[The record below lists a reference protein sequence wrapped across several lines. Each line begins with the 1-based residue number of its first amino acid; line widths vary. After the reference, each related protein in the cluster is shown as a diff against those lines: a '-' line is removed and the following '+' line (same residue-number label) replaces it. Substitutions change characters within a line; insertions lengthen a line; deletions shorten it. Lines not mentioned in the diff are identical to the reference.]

1 MGVQEAGSRRNR
13 SRDLIE
19 AAIVVFHR
27 KGYASASIEEIA
39 ATVGVRKGSV
49 YHYIDSKEELLAL
62 IFEQSDGEASKLLE
76 GVAALDLPAVDRLYA
91 LARNW
96 TLWYMANIERIT
108 VYLADWTQLTGAR
121 RDQARAIRRDQVD
134 RLISII
140 DEVKSEG
147 GADPELDSA
156 YAAYFL
162 FSAVNGLVTW
172 YRREGPDPAERIA
185 EAYAQMIVRTVV
197 GSSEVTPPV
206 GHVAH

>member
-1 MGVQEAGSRRNR
+1 MGVQQGGGRRNR
-13 SRDLIE
+13 SGELIE
-19 AAIVVFHR
+19 AAIAVFHE

-39 ATVGVRKGSV
+39 VMVGVRKGSV

-62 IFEQSDGEASKLLE
+62 IFEQSDSESAKLLE

-108 VYLADWTQLTGAR
+108 VYLADWTHLTGAR
-121 RDQARAIRRDQVD
+121 RDRARAIRRDQVD

-140 DEVKSEG
+140 DEVKREG
-147 GADPELDSA
+147 GADPEIDSA
-156 YAAYFL
+156 HAAYFL

-172 YRREGPDPAERIA
+172 YRRGGPDPAERIA
-185 EAYAQMIVRTVV
+185 EAYAEMIVRTVV
-197 GSSEVTPPV
+197 GSSEVARPV
-206 GHVAH
+206 ENAAR